1 MSTATPSA
9 VLERSLKPVF
19 EHLIALLRTSGETAA
34 AEAITCLQTGRDVPD
49 SSEPGVARALNLA
62 FQILNL
68 LEAQAEALETG
79 PQQGRG
85 SWHESIQ
92 QWQQAGLSNLEMRDM
107 LRAVNVTPVLTAH
120 PTEARRLSVLALQR
134 ELAGWFDSGLAQQDW
149 HSPAQQ
155 QPLQLLL
162 ERWWRT
168 GETYL
173 EKPSVAAERQHI
185 LHYLGTVFPEALQ
198 HHDQALK
205 AAWAE
210 AGFDLALLA
219 EPEDLPR
226 LALGT
231 WVGGDRD
238 GHPGVTAALSAETLL
253 HLRQCALQ
261 RLLST
266 TQKLAAQL
274 SFSALR
280 NPVPETLQQA
290 IVQRA
295 AELGAPAEAALTR
308 NPHEPWRQWL
318 NLIALRLE
326 AALADNTTL
335 AYADPE
341 ALAADL
347 RLLRQS
353 LLAVGARQSA
363 AQLVFPLEREV
374 YCFGFHLARLDIR
387 QNSAFYERA
396 LDQIL
401 QILQPL
407 QPDVTAPYSRLSETE
422 RLAFLNQELSHK
434 RPFACSGQS
443 FGPEA
448 DQVLDA
454 FRALKNHVQSYGAEG
469 IGSLIVSMTRQLSD
483 LLVLLLF
490 LREVDLSP
498 ADFQIVPLFETLDDL
513 ARSDGILADFLN
525 HPAYPGTSAGL
536 QEVMLGYS
544 DSNKDGG
551 LIASRWAVYQA
562 MQRLQAVASKAGMAL
577 RFFHGTGG
585 TLSRGGGKYHRFL
598 DSLPPGSL
606 TGPIRIT
613 VQGESIAQLFGH
625 PRTAARHLER
635 LLAGTARQ
643 TALSTFPALIPT
655 LEPALPRIMDTLART
670 AQQAYQHLLQS
681 PGFLDFYGQATP
693 IDVLEHN
700 RMGSRP
706 ARRTGQRS
714 LNDLRAIPWV
724 FSWSLARFHLT
735 GWFGCGEALER
746 LQSTAPEDDACLQT
760 AAESWPFLYYTLIH
774 LETGLLQADPEQ
786 MQAFAAQV
794 ADAALRERLMGQILS
809 AQQQGLEQVAR
820 LFAAPQSER
829 RQRLL
834 LQQRRRR
841 AALRHLHMR
850 YLTSLQ
856 SWRARDPAAPVSDSA
871 DLPELLFLTAAIA
884 EGLKNTG

>member
-1 MSTATPSA
+1 MSTETRTR
-9 VLERSLKPVF
+9 VLERSLKAVF
-19 EHLIALLRTSGETAA
+19 EALMALLRASGETAA
-34 AEAITCLQTGRDVPD
+34 AEAIACLQTGSDVPD
-49 SSEPGVARALNLA
+49 SEAPGVARALNLA

-68 LEAQAEALETG
+68 LEAQAEAADSSA
-79 PQQGRG
+79 QHSRG
-85 SWHESIQ
+85 SWHESLQ
-92 QWQQAGLSNLEMRDM
+92 HWQQAGLSALEMREI
-107 LRAVNVTPVLTAH
+107 LRTVTVTPVLTAH

-134 ELAGWFDSGLAQQDW
+134 ELAQWFDGGLAQQDW
-149 HSPAQQ
+149 QSPAQQ
-155 QPLQLLL
+155 QQLQLLL

-185 LHYLGTVFPEALQ
+185 LHYLSTVFPEALQ
-198 HHDQALK
+198 QHDQALQSV
-205 AAWAE
+205 WAE
-210 AGFDLALLA
+210 AGHDPGLLA
-219 EPEDLPR
+219 EPGDLPR
-226 LALGT
+226 LSLGT

-238 GHPGVTAALSAETLL
+238 GHPGVTAELTAETLL
-253 HLRQCALQ
+253 HLRQCALT
-261 RLLST
+261 RLLSGV
-266 TQKLAAQL
+266 QRLAAQL

-280 NPVPETLQQA
+280 NPVPEMLTQA
-290 IVQRA
+290 IAQRA
-295 AELGAPAEAALTR
+295 ADLGAAAEAALAR

-326 AALADNTTL
+326 ATLADNLAL
-335 AYADPE
+335 AYASPE

-353 LLAVGARQSA
+353 LLAIGAQQSA
-363 AQLVFPLEREV
+363 SQLVFPLEREV

-396 LDQIL
+396 LDQML
-401 QILQPL
+401 QMLQPG
-407 QPDVTAPYSRLSETE
+407 VEMPYSRLSEAE
-422 RLAFLNQELSHK
+422 RLALINQELALG

-448 DQVLDA
+448 DQVLDS
-454 FRALKNHVQSYGAEG
+454 FRALKNHVQRYGPQG

-490 LREVDLSP
+490 LREADLTP
-498 ADFQIVPLFETLDDL
+498 ANLQIVPLFETLDDL
-513 ARSDGILADFLN
+513 ARADGILADFLA
-525 HPAYPGTSAGL
+525 HPAYPGQHAAL

-562 MQRLQAVASKAGMAL
+562 MQRLQAAASKAGKSL

-606 TGPIRIT
+606 TGSIRIT

-625 PRTAARHLER
+625 PRTAARHLTH

-643 TALSTFPALIPT
+643 TALSRWPALIPP
-655 LEPALPRIMDTLART
+655 LDPELPRIMNTLAESAR
-670 AQQAYQHLLQS
+670 QAYQGLLHS

-714 LNDLRAIPWV
+714 LSDLRAIPWV

-735 GWFGCGEALER
+735 GWFGCGEALQQLQRSAPADHAR
-746 LQSTAPEDDACLQT
+746 LQA

-774 LETGLLQADPEQ
+774 LETGLLQAEPEQ
-786 MQAFAAQV
+786 MQAFAALV
-794 ADAALRERLMGQILS
+794 EDAALSEDRMGQILN
-809 AQQQGLEQVAR
+809 AHRQGLDSMAP
-820 LFAAPQSER
+820 LFSAPRTER
-829 RQRLL
+829 RERLL
-834 LQQRRRR
+834 KQQARRR
-841 AALRHLHMR
+841 AALRHLHQH
-850 YLTSLQ
+850 YLAQLQ
-856 SWRARDPAAPVSDSA
+856 IWRTRDPAAPVSENPALS
-871 DLPELLFLTAAIA
+871 ELLFLTAAIA